1 MDIRHRFSENSW
13 PLVES
18 WIQESIEEFTRRRLQ
33 PPEGSSA
40 QYPDSPG
47 NRTSSFAQETRVRPS
62 TFSARMPQ
70 NALNDL
76 RSRGIEL
83 ESFSSNIAQID
94 EIEAHNP
101 TRVQGRVF
109 TFPSFGNEIL
119 HEHLP
124 NRVQHCGRGNETTDS
139 AYFTTFNPTNPSSR
153 TGTGFP
159 EDEPGAIDD
168 MEMFKLFFDVPNE
181 HLANPSGAQ
190 EHPDL
195 LDLDLGGVGSTPCR
209 SQQRQNRY

>member
-33 PPEGSSA
+33 PPEGSLA

-47 NRTSSFAQETRVRPS
+47 NRASSFAQETKAQPNPL
-62 TFSARMPQ
+62 SARMLQ
-70 NALNDL
+70 NARHD
-76 RSRGIEL
+76 
-83 ESFSSNIAQID
+83 
-94 EIEAHNP
+94 P
-101 TRVQGRVF
+101 KRVQEKAF
-109 TFPSFGNEIL
+109 TSSQHLPDFSFVNEML
-119 HEHLP
+119 HEQQP
-124 NRVQHCGRGNETTDS
+124 NRVQHNSRGNETTDS

-159 EDEPGAIDD
+159 EDEPGAID
-168 MEMFKLFFDVPNE
+168 EFVNSEATPLSPGQMFQLFFDLPSE
-181 HLANPSGAQ
+181 YPANPSGAQ

-195 LDLDLGGVGSTPCR
+195 LDLDLGGVGSAPRR
-209 SQQRQNRY
+209 SQHRQNRY

>member
-33 PPEGSSA
+33 PLDGNSA

-47 NRTSSFAQETRVRPS
+47 NRTSSFAQETRAQRSSLS
-62 TFSARMPQ
+62 TRMLQ
-70 NALNDL
+70 NARHD
-76 RSRGIEL
+76 
-83 ESFSSNIAQID
+83 
-94 EIEAHNP
+94 P
-101 TRVQGRVF
+101 TRVQERVF
-109 TFPSFGNEIL
+109 APSQHLPDFSFGNEML
-119 HEHLP
+119 HEQQP
-124 NRVQHCGRGNETTDS
+124 NRVQQSGRRNETTDS

-168 MEMFKLFFDVPNE
+168 FEMLQLFLDVPE
-181 HLANPSGAQ
+181 YLANPSGAQ

-195 LDLDLGGVGSTPCR
+195 LDLDLGGVGSTPRR